1 MSILTEELLT
11 RARGRIEDLDRLRS
25 AGLVVKNADFYPSGV
40 HYPPITKYTP
50 ISEDDVFAGYTMPED
65 GRLDVYAHIPFCRQ
79 RCTFCHYPLKL
90 GPKMVEEKD
99 RYLAAM
105 EKEMDLYLRRL
116 GLDRIK
122 PRSILV
128 GGGTPTFLTPEQLKR
143 FLVSFDKRVDLH
155 ASTQFSY
162 DVDPNN
168 FLGDEGAER
177 MRIMRDHGVHRVT
190 IGIQSF
196 NATVLRLMNRH
207 HGREEA
213 LRSIERSLEAG
224 FEVNIEFIFGYP
236 GQDLENWAEGIE
248 EACNLGVTEIQL
260 YRLKIDAYGDY
271 QGPIKQYLDKYPD
284 RIVSNETAIMMKQ
297 VAYDILNRHGYHE
310 NVLRRV
316 FSKGPQYYS
325 HYAHNQCCRLID
337 QIGIGLTAFSSLRNR
352 FVLNTDDFNEY
363 YTRIENGQLPCNRGL
378 VRGLEEQ
385 MRWAMILPLKN
396 RTVRRLEFEARTGL
410 KLEQAWPEKIAR
422 LKAEGLIE
430 DTRWGISLTTT
441 GKFFADEIVQQFFDP
456 KDLPFPADAY
466 ADGSL
471 HPLRDTDMFGTAAS
485 AAWRVAAE

>member
-1 MSILTEELLT
+1 MSVLTEDLLT
-11 RARGRIEDLDRLRS
+11 HARSRLEDLDRLRA
-25 AGLVVKNADFYPSGV
+25 AGLIVKNADFYPSGV

-50 ISEDDVFAGYTMPED
+50 ISEDEMFAGYTMPED

-105 EKEMDLYLRRL
+105 EIEMDLYLRRL
-116 GLDRIK
+116 GLDRIT

-168 FLGDEGAER
+168 FLGDEGLER

-196 NATVLRLMNRH
+196 NPTVLRLMNRH
-207 HGREEA
+207 HGRDEA
-213 LRSIERSLEAG
+213 LRSIELSLAAG

-284 RIVSNETAIMMKQ
+284 RVVSNETAIMMKQ
-297 VAYDILNRHGYHE
+297 VAHDILNKHGYHE

-316 FSKGPQYYS
+316 FSKGPQHYS

-352 FVLNTDDFNEY
+352 FVLNTDDFNDY
-363 YTRIENGQLPCNRGL
+363 YARIERGELPCNRGL

-441 GKFFADEIVQQFFDP
+441 GKFFADEVVQQFFDP
-456 KDLPFPADAY
+456 KELPFPADAY
-466 ADGSL
+466 ADGPL
-471 HPLRDTDMFGTAAS
+471 HPLRDTDMFGAGS
-485 AAWRVAAE
+485 AAPWRVAAE

>member
-1 MSILTEELLT
+1 MNLLT
-11 RARGRIEDLDRLRS
+11 DDLLTHARARLEDLTRLQT
-25 AGLVVKNADFYPSGV
+25 AGLVVNNADFYPSGV
-40 HYPPITKYTP
+40 HYPPITHYRP
-50 ISEDDVFAGYTMPED
+50 ISEDEMFAGYTMPED

-105 EKEMDLYLRRL
+105 ETEMDLYLRRL

-168 FLGDEGAER
+168 FLGDDGAER

-196 NATVLRLMNRH
+196 NPTVLRLMNRH

-213 LRSIERSLEAG
+213 LRSVELSLKAG

-284 RIVSNETAIMMKQ
+284 RVVDNATAIMMKQ
-297 VAYDILNRHGYHE
+297 VAHDILNRNGYHE

-352 FVLNTDDFNEY
+352 FVLNTDDFDEY
-363 YTRIENGQLPCNRGL
+363 YTRIERGQLPCNRGL

-396 RTVRRLEFEARTGL
+396 RTVRRLEFEARTGM
-410 KLEQAWPEKIAR
+410 KLEQAWPEKIAL

-441 GKFFADEIVQQFFDP
+441 GKFFADEVVQQFFDP
-456 KDLPFPADAY
+456 KDLPFPAEAY
-466 ADGSL
+466 SDGPL
-471 HPLRDTDMFGTAAS
+471 HPTRNTGIFGAGTEAP
-485 AAWRVAAE
+485 WRVAAE

>member
-11 RARGRIEDLDRLRS
+11 RARGRLEDLDRLRS

-50 ISEDDVFAGYTMPED
+50 ISEDDVFAGYTMPDD

-90 GPKMVEEKD
+90 GPRMVEEKD

-105 EKEMDLYLRRL
+105 ETEMDLYLRRL

-284 RIVSNETAIMMKQ
+284 RVVSNETAIMMKQ
-297 VAYDILNRHGYHE
+297 VAHDILNRHGYHE

-316 FSKGPQYYS
+316 FTKGPQYYS

-363 YTRIENGQLPCNRGL
+363 YARIERGQLPCNRGL

-410 KLEQAWPEKIAR
+410 KLEQAWPEKIAH
-422 LKAEGLIE
+422 LKAEGLVE

-456 KDLPFPADAY
+456 KDLPFPAEAY
-466 ADGSL
+466 ADGPL
-471 HPLRDTDMFGTAAS
+471 HPLRDTDMFGTAA
-485 AAWRVAAE
+485 AKPWRVAAE

>member
-1 MSILTEELLT
+1 MSALDAELLS
-11 RARGRIEDLDRLRS
+11 RAEARLADLDRLRDS
-25 AGLVVKNADFYPSGV
+25 GLVVRSADFFPSGV
-40 HYPPITKYTP
+40 HYPPITMYRP
-50 ISEDDVFAGYTMPED
+50 IDEDAMFADYSLPSD
-65 GRLDVYAHIPFCRQ
+65 GKVDVYAHIPFCRQ

-90 GPKMVEEKD
+90 GPKLLEEKD

-105 EKEMDLYLRRL
+105 EREMDLYLRRL
-116 GLDRIK
+116 GVDRIQ

-168 FLGDEGAER
+168 FLGDDGAER
-177 MRIMRDHGVHRVT
+177 IRIMRDHGVHRVT

-196 NATVLRLMNRH
+196 NETVLRLMNRH

-213 LRSIERSLEAG
+213 LQSIERSLQAG

-248 EACNLGVTEIQL
+248 EACKLGVTEIQL

-271 QGPIKQYLDKYPD
+271 QGPIKQYLNKYPD
-284 RIVSNETAIMMKQ
+284 RVVSNETAIMMKQ
-297 VAYDILNRHGYHE
+297 VAHDILNRHGYHE

-325 HYAHNQCCRLID
+325 HYAHNQCCRLQD

-352 FVLNTDDFNEY
+352 FVLNTDSFDEY
-363 YTRIENGQLPCNRGL
+363 YARIEAGKLPCNRGL
-378 VRGLEEQ
+378 VRSRDEQ
-385 MRWAMILPLKN
+385 VRWAMILPLKN
-396 RTVRRLEFEARTGL
+396 RTVRRLEFEARTGV
-410 KLEQAWPEKIAR
+410 KLEQVWPEKIQA
-422 LKAEGLIE
+422 LKQAGLVE
-430 DTRWGISLTTT
+430 DTRWGISLTAT
-441 GKFFADEIVQQFFDP
+441 GKFFADEVVQQFFDP
-456 KDLPFPADAY
+456 HNFPFPMDAY
-466 ADGSL
+466 CDGPL
-471 HPLRDTDMFGTAAS
+471 HPARDTDMFGAQRTLAA
-485 AAWRVAAE
+485 A